1 MSASVKHKILIVP
14 DEVASGAESVVVGA
28 LTPLIHNLTLG
39 IYDIPDMALVGLDD
53 GVHGSCS
60 IGWLNL
66 ARPAGL
72 EPTFPS
78 GGAWRPL
85 AISDRFDPIRRR
97 PLMGDDTSLMKT
109 LPLGSDRA

>member
-1 MSASVKHKILIVP
+1 MRMSMSASEKHKVLIVS
-14 DEVASGAESVVVGA
+14 DKVASGAESVFGGVGA
-28 LTPLIHNLTLG
+28 PLINQLFLRVK
-39 IYDIPDMALVGLDD
+39 DSPDVALVSLDD

-60 IGWLNL
+60 VGWLKL
-66 ARPAGL
+66 ARPAGF

-97 PLMGDDTSLMKT
+97 PLMKT